1 MQQQEIMIENINPG
15 LLLMKVVNQINQSK
29 KRPTITA
36 NLPVV
41 AHDTEP
47 VNVTNLVELEIAKGR
62 TFKTMEEKWA
72 FEERLARGCNK

>member
-1 MQQQEIMIENINPG
+1 MQQQEIMIESINPG
-15 LLLMKVVNQINQSK
+15 FLLMKVVNQINKSK
-29 KRPTITA
+29 NGPTITA

-72 FEERLARGCNK
+72 LEERLARGCKK